1 MKQDLG
7 MKDAQGLKEA
17 LPWMKQALPFC
28 PQEHSHL
35 CLRPVALTLQRTCLS
50 PENSVQLCNF
60 VRKGLSCLGP
70 RQEEEICAIVDTF
83 FPLSCTLLERNIK
96 F

>member
-1 MKQDLG
+1 MD
-7 MKDAQGLKEA
+7 EA
-17 LPWMKQALPFC
+17 GPAILP

-35 CLRPVALTLQRTCLS
+35 CLRPIALTKKHTCLS

-60 VRKGLSCLGP
+60 VRKGLSCLGQ

-83 FPLSCTLLERNIK
+83 FLLSCTLLERNIE